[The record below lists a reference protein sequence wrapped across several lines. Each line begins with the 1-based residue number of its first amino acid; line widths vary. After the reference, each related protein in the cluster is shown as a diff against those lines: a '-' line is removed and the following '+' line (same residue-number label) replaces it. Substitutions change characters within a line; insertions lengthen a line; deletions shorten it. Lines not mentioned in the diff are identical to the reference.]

1 MSQNQE
7 IKALR
12 GTKDILP
19 EEAKIFAFIEKNA
32 RYLFIA
38 HGYGEIRT
46 PIIEESGLFLRSIG
60 EETDIV
66 SKEMYLFKDKGDRD
80 IALRPEGTAG
90 VVRAFIE
97 HKLYI
102 NKMSKL
108 FYGGPMFRYERPQG
122 GRQRQ
127 FHQIG
132 AEVFGVK
139 SGFLDAEVIHTCMQ
153 ILEKC
158 ELTDLTIYI
167 NSVGCPNC
175 RPNYNKALVDFLN
188 KHSPEICE
196 DCNAR
201 KDKNPLRALDCK
213 KESCQAIYANAPK
226 ISQFLCDECLAHQME
241 VTTGLS
247 SLDLAYIE
255 DEKLVRGLDY
265 YTKTVFEVKSNK
277 SEYVNNTVAAGG
289 RYDNLVGD
297 FCGIDTPAVG
307 FALGME
313 RLVLMMK
320 DSLALRKTHKI
331 AIIPLGDKET
341 EVMLPI
347 AHKLRHIAP
356 VHMIYAG
363 NNIKAKFK
371 EADNAGA
378 SISVICGDRELA
390 NGVVMIKDMINGTQ
404 ESVANGDIIDYIQAK
419 LIELDAKK

>member
-1 MSQNQE
+1 MSQDKE

-12 GTKDILP
+12 GTRDILP
-19 EEAKIFAFIEKNA
+19 EEAKIFSFIEKNA
-32 RYLFIA
+32 RDSFIA

-46 PIIEESGLFLRSIG
+46 PIIEEAGLFLRSIG

-97 HKLYI
+97 HKMYV
-102 NKMSKL
+102 NRMSKL
-108 FYGGPMFRYERPQG
+108 FYAGPMFRYERPQG

-132 AEVFGVK
+132 AEVFGVR

-153 ILEKC
+153 ILESC
-158 ELTDLTIYI
+158 GISNVTIYL
-167 NSVGCPNC
+167 NSVGCPQC
-175 RPNYNKALVDFLN
+175 RPNYHKALVEFLN
-188 KHSPEICE
+188 VNTDKICE
-196 DCNAR
+196 NCNTR
-201 KDKNPLRALDCK
+201 KDKNPFRVLDCK
-213 KESCQAIYANAPK
+213 KESCQAVYASAPK
-226 ISQFLCDECLAHQME
+226 ISQYLCDDCLSHQMQ

-247 SLDLAYIE
+247 SLGLEYTE

-265 YTKTVFEVKSNK
+265 YTKTVFEIKSNDSK
-277 SEYVNNTVAAGG
+277 FVNNTVAAGG

-307 FALGME
+307 FAIGVE

-320 DSLALRKTHKI
+320 DTLALHKAHKI
-331 AIIPLGDKET
+331 AMIPMGEREMEAL
-341 EVMLPI
+341 LPI
-347 AHKLRHIAP
+347 AHKLRRIAP
-356 VHMIYAG
+356 VHTIYAG
-363 NNIKAKFK
+363 ANIKAKFK

-378 SISVICGDRELA
+378 DIAVICGDRELA
-390 NGVVMIKDMINGTQ
+390 NGCVMIKDMVNGTQ
-404 ESVANGDIIDYIQAK
+404 ESVVSADIVDYIQAK
-419 LIELDAKK
+419 LIEIDAKK